1 MASRGRRKSVGV
13 VEMARDL
20 GVSTA
25 TISRALNGS
34 PAVRQEL
41 ADRIRAHAEA
51 RGYVANRLA
60 RALSASTSRAFVG
73 FVIPYVDTLAHSAV
87 AAECAR
93 LLSAAGTQMIL
104 AITENDAEREFQQ
117 LRDLV
122 GTRIAGLVISP
133 STHVLDDTRRLLS
146 ELPVVELHRES
157 GIDAPSVMSDDEQ
170 ALADAILHLAALG
183 HTEIAYLGTP
193 RELSNGATRL
203 RGIRRGVALAHL
215 DPRRITF
222 RLVEP
227 TQDNG
232 RDAARE
238 LLDGGLP
245 FTALVV
251 GSGSLSV
258 GAADAVRRSGRRLPG
273 DLSLVVYG
281 DPAWFVLADPPLTMI
296 QIPYAGLAR
305 SAARLLLNA
314 LDAREAGTRPPA
326 AGPHLVPASLRVA
339 GSTGPPPPAA
349 AAHHPVAT
357 IPRPYDPRPRPYDP
371 SPLPYDP
378 SPRSYDPRPRS
389 HQ

>member
-34 PAVRQEL
+34 PSVRREL

-73 FVIPYVDTLAHSAV
+73 FVIPYVDTLAYSAV

-104 AITENDAEREFQQ
+104 AITENDSAREYQQ

-133 STHVLDDTRRLLS
+133 TTHLLDDTRRLLA
-146 ELPVVELHRES
+146 ELPVVELHRVS
-157 GIDAPSVMSDDEQ
+157 GIDAPSVLSDDEQ
-170 ALADAILHLAALG
+170 ALTDSILHLAALG

-203 RGIRRGVALAHL
+203 RGIRRGIARPALIPAGSRSGWWSR
-215 DPRRITF
+215 PRRTAG
-222 RLVEP
+222 
-227 TQDNG
+227 T
-232 RDAARE
+232 ATCE
-238 LLDGGLP
+238 LLSGGLP

-258 GAADAVRRSGRRLPG
+258 GAADAVRCSGRRLPD

-281 DPAWFVLADPPLTMI
+281 DPCLVRARRPAADRWSRSRTPGWRASPP
-296 QIPYAGLAR
+296 G
-305 SAARLLLNA
+305 LLLCA
-314 LDAREAGTRPPA
+314 LDAREVGTAPPVP
-326 AGPHLVPASLRVA
+326 GPHLVPAVLRVA
-339 GSTGPPPPAA
+339 GSTGPPPGG
-349 AAHHPVAT
+349 
-357 IPRPYDPRPRPYDP
+357 RP
-371 SPLPYDP
+371 
-378 SPRSYDPRPRS
+378 
-389 HQ
+389 

>member
-1 MASRGRRKSVGV
+1 MASRRRRKPVGV

-34 PAVRQEL
+34 PAVRRDL
-41 ADRIRAHAEA
+41 ADRIRAYAEA

-73 FVIPYVDTLAHSAV
+73 FVIPYVDTPAYSAV

-104 AITENDAEREFQQ
+104 AITENDADREFQQ

-122 GTRIAGLVISP
+122 GSRIAGLVISA
-133 STHVLDDTRRLLS
+133 STHVLAGTRALLS
-146 ELPVVELHRES
+146 GLPVVELHRAC
-157 GIDAPSVMSDDEQ
+157 GIDAPSVLSDDEQ
-170 ALADAILHLAALG
+170 ALTDAVVHLVGLG

-193 RELSNGATRL
+193 RELSNGAARL
-203 RGIRRGVALAHL
+203 RGIRRGVAVAGL
-215 DPRRITF
+215 DPRRLTF

-227 TQDNG
+227 TRENG
-232 RDAARE
+232 SDVTRE
-238 LLDGGLP
+238 LLDGNP
-245 FTALVV
+245 RCTALVV

-258 GAADAVRRSGRRLPG
+258 GAAEAVRRSGRRLPG

-296 QIPYAGLAR
+296 QVSYDALAR
-305 SAARLLLNA
+305 SAARLLLRA
-314 LDAREAGTRPPA
+314 LDAREAGTEPPL
-326 AGPHLVPASLRVA
+326 AGPHLVTAELQVA
-339 GSTGPPPPAA
+339 GSTGAPPDGRTPL
-349 AAHHPVAT
+349 V
-357 IPRPYDPRPRPYDP
+357 IKGRP
-371 SPLPYDP
+371 
-378 SPRSYDPRPRS
+378 
-389 HQ
+389 Q

>member
-34 PAVRQEL
+34 PSVRREL

-60 RALSASTSRAFVG
+60 RALSASTSRAFIG
-73 FVIPYVDTLAHSAV
+73 FVIPFVDTPAYSAV

-104 AITENDAEREFQQ
+104 AITENDAEREYQQ

-133 STHVLDDTRRLLS
+133 STHVLDQTRRLLA
-146 ELPVVELHRES
+146 EFPVVELHRVT
-157 GIDAPSVMSDDEQ
+157 GIDAPSVFADDER
-170 ALADAILHLAALG
+170 ALTDSILHLAALG
-183 HTEIAYLGTP
+183 HTDIAYLGTP
-193 RELSNGATRL
+193 RELSNGASRL
-203 RGIRRGVALAHL
+203 RGIRRGVALAGL

-227 TQDNG
+227 TQQHG
-232 RDAARE
+232 RNAARE
-238 LLDGGLP
+238 LLEGDLP

-258 GAADAVRRSGRRLPG
+258 GAAEAVRRSGRRLPD

-281 DPAWFVLADPPLTMI
+281 DPTWFVLADPPLTMVRV
-296 QIPYAGLAR
+296 PYDGLAR
-305 SAARLLLNA
+305 TAARLLLCA
-314 LDAREAGTRPPA
+314 LDAREVGVQPPA
-326 AGPHLVPASLRVA
+326 AGPHPLPAELCIA
-339 GSTGPPPPAA
+339 GSTGPPPRSW
-349 AAHHPVAT
+349 
-357 IPRPYDPRPRPYDP
+357 PRPSDTVPP
-371 SPLPYDP
+371 
-378 SPRSYDPRPRS
+378 PRSRS
-389 HQ
+389 PQ

>member
-13 VEMARDL
+13 VEMAQDL

-34 PAVRQEL
+34 PSVRREL
-41 ADRIRAHAEA
+41 ADRIREHAQA

-73 FVIPYVDTLAHSAV
+73 FMIPYVDTLAYSAV

-93 LLSAAGTQMIL
+93 VLSAAGTQMIL
-104 AITENDAEREFQQ
+104 AITENDAEREYQQ
-117 LRDLV
+117 LRDLA

-133 STHVLDDTRRLLS
+133 STHLLDKTRRLLA
-146 ELPVVELHRES
+146 ELPVVELHRVS
-157 GIDAPSVMSDDEQ
+157 GIDAPSVLADDEQ
-170 ALADAILHLAALG
+170 ALTDTMLHLAALG

-193 RELSNGATRL
+193 RELANGTIRL
-203 RGIRRGVALAHL
+203 RGIRRGVAQAGL
-215 DPRRITF
+215 DPRRITM

-227 TQDNG
+227 TQENG
-232 RDAARE
+232 RAATGE
-238 LLDGGLP
+238 LLAGSLP

-258 GAADAVRRSGRRLPG
+258 GAADAVRRSGRRIPG

-296 QIPYAGLAR
+296 QVPYAGLAR
-305 SAARLLLNA
+305 TAARLLLRA
-314 LDAREAGTRPPA
+314 LDARELGITVPVTGRHLEPA
-326 AGPHLVPASLRVA
+326 TLCVA
-339 GSTGPPPPAA
+339 GSTGPPPKSA
-349 AAHHPVAT
+349 
-357 IPRPYDPRPRPYDP
+357 
-371 SPLPYDP
+371 S
-378 SPRSYDPRPRS
+378 
-389 HQ
+389 

>member
-25 TISRALNGS
+25 TVSRALNGS
-34 PAVRQEL
+34 PSVRREL
-41 ADRIRAHAEA
+41 ADRIQAHAEA

-73 FVIPYVDTLAHSAV
+73 FVIPYVDTPAYSAV

-104 AITENDAEREFQQ
+104 AITENDAGREFQQ

-133 STHVLDDTRRLLS
+133 STNVLDDTKRLLAG
-146 ELPVVELHRES
+146 LPVVELHRAS
-157 GIDAPSVMSDDEQ
+157 GIDAPGVFSDDEQ
-170 ALADAILHLAALG
+170 ALTDSILHLAELG
-183 HTEIAYLGTP
+183 HADIAYLGTP

-203 RGIRRGVALAHL
+203 RGIRRGVAKAGL
-215 DPRRITF
+215 DPRRITI

-227 TQDNG
+227 TQQNG

-238 LLDGGLP
+238 LLAGNLP

-258 GAADAVRRSGRRLPG
+258 GAADAVRRSGRRLPD

-281 DPAWFVLADPPLTMI
+281 DPAWFVLADPPLTMV
-296 QIPYAGLAR
+296 QVSYAGLAR
-305 SAARLLLNA
+305 SAARLLLGA
-314 LDAREAGTRPPA
+314 LDAWEIGTQPPA
-326 AGPHLVPASLRVA
+326 AGPHRLPAVLSIA
-339 GSTGPPPPAA
+339 GSTGSPPG
-349 AAHHPVAT
+349 
-357 IPRPYDPRPRPYDP
+357 RRG
-371 SPLPYDP
+371 
-378 SPRSYDPRPRS
+378 
-389 HQ
+389 

>member
-13 VEMARDL
+13 VEMAQDL

-25 TISRALNGS
+25 TVSRALNGNPS
-34 PAVRQEL
+34 VRREL
-41 ADRIRAHAEA
+41 AYRIRAHAEA

-73 FVIPYVDTLAHSAV
+73 FVIPYVDTLAYSAV

-104 AITENDAEREFQQ
+104 AITENDAAREYQQ

-133 STHVLDDTRRLLS
+133 TTHLLDDTRRLLA
-146 ELPVVELHRES
+146 ELPVVELHRVS
-157 GIDAPSVMSDDEQ
+157 GIDAPSVLSDDEQ
-170 ALADAILHLAALG
+170 ALTDSILHLAALG
-183 HTEIAYLGTP
+183 HADIAYLGTP

-203 RGIRRGVALAHL
+203 RGIRRGIARAGL

-227 TQDNG
+227 TQENG
-232 RDAARE
+232 RDATRE
-238 LLDGGLP
+238 LLSGGLP

-258 GAADAVRRSGRRLPG
+258 GAADAVRCSGRRLPG

-281 DPAWFVLADPPLTMI
+281 DPAWFVLADPPLTMV
-296 QIPYAGLAR
+296 QVPYTGLAR
-305 SAARLLLNA
+305 IAARLLLCA
-314 LDAREAGTRPPA
+314 LDAREVGTAPPVP
-326 AGPHLVPASLRVA
+326 GPHLVPAVLRVA
-339 GSTGPPPPAA
+339 GSTGPPPGG
-349 AAHHPVAT
+349 
-357 IPRPYDPRPRPYDP
+357 RP
-371 SPLPYDP
+371 
-378 SPRSYDPRPRS
+378 
-389 HQ
+389 

>member
-25 TISRALNGS
+25 TVSRALNGS
-34 PAVRQEL
+34 PSVRREL
-41 ADRIRAHAEA
+41 ADRIRTHAEA

-73 FVIPYVDTLAHSAV
+73 FVIPFVDTPAYSAV

-104 AITENDAEREFQQ
+104 AITENDAEREFEQ

-133 STHVLDDTRRLLS
+133 STHVLDDTRRLLTG
-146 ELPVVELHRES
+146 LPVVELHRVS
-157 GIDAPSVMSDDEQ
+157 GIDAPSVFSDDEQ
-170 ALADAILHLAALG
+170 ALTDAILHLAGLG
-183 HTEIAYLGTP
+183 HTDIAYLGTP
-193 RELSNGATRL
+193 RELSNGVTRL
-203 RGIRRGVALAHL
+203 RGIRRGVALAGL
-215 DPRRITF
+215 DPRRITM

-238 LLDGGLP
+238 LLDGKLP

-258 GAADAVRRSGRRLPG
+258 GAAEAVRRSGRRLPD

-281 DPAWFVLADPPLTMI
+281 DPAWFVLADPPLTMV
-296 QIPYAGLAR
+296 QVSYAGLAR
-305 SAARLLLNA
+305 SAARLLLRA
-314 LDAREAGTRPPA
+314 LDAREIGTVPPTTGPHRVPA
-326 AGPHLVPASLRVA
+326 ALSIA
-339 GSTGPPPPAA
+339 GSTGPPPPES
-349 AAHHPVAT
+349 H
-357 IPRPYDPRPRPYDP
+357 
-371 SPLPYDP
+371 
-378 SPRSYDPRPRS
+378 RPRS
-389 HQ
+389 PE

>member
-1 MASRGRRKSVGV
+1 MASRGRHKPVGV

-25 TISRALNGS
+25 TVSRALNGS
-34 PAVRQEL
+34 PSVRREL
-41 ADRIRAHAEA
+41 ADRIRAHAEE

-73 FVIPYVDTLAHSAV
+73 FVIPFVDTPAYSAI

-104 AITENDAEREFQQ
+104 AITENDPEREYQQ

-122 GTRIAGLVISP
+122 GTRIAGLLISP
-133 STHVLDDTRRLLS
+133 STHVLDNTRRLLA
-146 ELPVVELHRES
+146 EFPVVELHRVS
-157 GIDAPSVMSDDEQ
+157 GIDAPSVFSDDEQ
-170 ALADAILHLAALG
+170 ALTDSIQHLARLG
-183 HTEIAYLGTP
+183 HTDIAYLGTP

-203 RGIRRGVALAHL
+203 RGIRRGVAQAGL
-215 DPRRITF
+215 DPRRITI

-227 TQDNG
+227 TQENG
-232 RDAARE
+232 GAAARE
-238 LLDGGLP
+238 LLAGDLP

-258 GAADAVRRSGRRLPG
+258 GAAAAVRTSGRRLPD

-281 DPAWFVLADPPLTMI
+281 DPAWFVLADPPLTMVRV
-296 QIPYAGLAR
+296 PYAGLASR
-305 SAARLLLNA
+305 AARLLLRA
-314 LDAREAGTRPPA
+314 LDAREVGTQPPA
-326 AGPHLVPASLRVA
+326 AGPHQVPAVLHIA
-339 GSTGPPPPAA
+339 GSTGSPPRQT
-349 AAHHPVAT
+349 PVIA
-357 IPRPYDPRPRPYDP
+357 
-371 SPLPYDP
+371 
-378 SPRSYDPRPRS
+378 RPRS

>member
-1 MASRGRRKSVGV
+1 MASRRRRRSVGV

-34 PAVRQEL
+34 PSVRREL

-73 FVIPYVDTLAHSAV
+73 FVIPFVDTPAYSAI

-104 AITENDAEREFQQ
+104 AITENDPEREYQQ

-133 STHVLDDTRRLLS
+133 STHVLDDTRRLLA
-146 ELPVVELHRES
+146 EFPVVELHRVS
-157 GIDAPSVMSDDEQ
+157 GIDAPSVFSDDEQ
-170 ALADAILHLAALG
+170 ALTDSILHLARLG
-183 HTEIAYLGTP
+183 HTDIAYLGTP

-203 RGIRRGVALAHL
+203 RGIRRGVAQAGL
-215 DPRRITF
+215 DPRRITI

-227 TQDNG
+227 TQENG
-232 RDAARE
+232 GAAARE
-238 LLDGGLP
+238 LLAGDLP

-258 GAADAVRRSGRRLPG
+258 GAAAAVRTSGRHLPD

-281 DPAWFVLADPPLTMI
+281 DPAWFVLADPPLTMVRV
-296 QIPYAGLAR
+296 PYAGLASR
-305 SAARLLLNA
+305 AARLLLRA
-314 LDAREAGTRPPA
+314 LDAREVGTQPPA
-326 AGPHLVPASLRVA
+326 AGPHQVPAVLHIA
-339 GSTGPPPPAA
+339 GSTGSPPRQT
-349 AAHHPVAT
+349 PVIA
-357 IPRPYDPRPRPYDP
+357 
-371 SPLPYDP
+371 
-378 SPRSYDPRPRS
+378 RPRS